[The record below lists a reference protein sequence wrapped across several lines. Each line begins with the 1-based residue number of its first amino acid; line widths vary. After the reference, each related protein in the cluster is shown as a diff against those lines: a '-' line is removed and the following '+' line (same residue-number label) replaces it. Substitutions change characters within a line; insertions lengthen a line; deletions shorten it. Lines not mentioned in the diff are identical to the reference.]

1 MDEKEVRSRTIT
13 LGELW
18 DIMNDFEIPFDRFA
32 QDAMIAAAK
41 RAEPTV
47 IIKQGLF
54 DRFVD
59 TLRGLFP
66 WM

>member
-1 MDEKEVRSRTIT
+1 MDEKEVKSRTIT

-41 RAEPTV
+41 PQRV
-47 IIKQGLF
+47 GVLDKL
-54 DRFVD
+54 VD
-59 TLRGLFP
+59 KLRGIFP